1 MWGQVFTF
9 DITKIKLNYVK
20 CEDLTPRKE
29 GENTVKEEFEKLIK
43 EAEKAR
49 KRAYT
54 PYSKFQVGAAVL
66 CADGKMFTG
75 CNIENASFGLA
86 ICAERVAIS
95 KAISEGSTKFE
106 AIAVIGDTD
115 KPCSPC
121 GACRQVISEFG
132 EDITLIMANL
142 KGEVKIK
149 KIKELLPEAFGK
161 NDLL

>member
-1 MWGQVFTF
+1 M
-9 DITKIKLNYVK
+9 K
-20 CEDLTPRKE
+20 KE
-29 GENTVKEEFEKLIK
+29 YKKLIK

-54 PYSKFQVGAAVL
+54 PYSKFKVGAAVL
-66 CADGKMFTG
+66 SVDGEIFTG

-86 ICAERVAIS
+86 VCAERVAIF
-95 KAISEGSTKFE
+95 KAISEGTTKFE

-132 EDITLIMANL
+132 EDIPLIMANL
-142 KGEVKIK
+142 RGDVKIK

-161 NDLL
+161 KDLL

>member
-1 MWGQVFTF
+1 
-9 DITKIKLNYVK
+9 
-20 CEDLTPRKE
+20 
-29 GENTVKEEFEKLIK
+29 VKEEFKKLIK

-54 PYSKFQVGAAVL
+54 PYSKFKVGAAVL
-66 CADGKMFTG
+66 STGGKIFTG
-75 CNIENASFGLA
+75 CNIENASFGMSV
-86 ICAERVAIS
+86 CAERVAIF

-132 EDITLIMANL
+132 EEIFLIMVNL
-142 KGEVKIK
+142 KGDVKIK
-149 KIKELLPEAFGK
+149 KIGELLPEAFGK
-161 NDLL
+161 KDLL

>member
-1 MWGQVFTF
+1 
-9 DITKIKLNYVK
+9 
-20 CEDLTPRKE
+20 
-29 GENTVKEEFEKLIK
+29 VKEEFKKLIK
-43 EAEKAR
+43 EAEKTR

-66 CADGKMFTG
+66 CADGKIFTG
-75 CNIENASFGLA
+75 CNIENASFSLA
-86 ICAERVAIS
+86 VCAERVAIF
-95 KAISEGSTKFE
+95 KAISEGSTKFK

-115 KPCSPC
+115 KPLSPC

-132 EDITLIMANL
+132 EDIPLIMANL
-142 KGEVKIK
+142 KGDFKIK

>member
-1 MWGQVFTF
+1 M
-9 DITKIKLNYVK
+9 
-20 CEDLTPRKE
+20 
-29 GENTVKEEFEKLIK
+29 KEEYKKLVK

-49 KRAYT
+49 KKAYT
-54 PYSKFQVGAAVL
+54 PYSKFKVGAAVL
-66 CADGKMFTG
+66 SVDGKIFSG

-86 ICAERVAIS
+86 VCAERVAIF
-95 KAISEGSTKFE
+95 KAISEGSTKFK

-132 EDITLIMANL
+132 EDIPLIMANL
-142 KGEVKIK
+142 KGDVKIK
-149 KIKELLPEAFGK
+149 KIEELLPEAFGK

>member
-1 MWGQVFTF
+1 M
-9 DITKIKLNYVK
+9 
-20 CEDLTPRKE
+20 
-29 GENTVKEEFEKLIK
+29 KEEFKKLIK

-66 CADGKMFTG
+66 CADGKIFTG

-86 ICAERVAIS
+86 VCAERVAIF

-106 AIAVIGDTD
+106 AIAVISDTD

-132 EDITLIMANL
+132 KDIPLIMANL
-142 KGEVKIK
+142 KGDFKIK

>member
-1 MWGQVFTF
+1 M
-9 DITKIKLNYVK
+9 
-20 CEDLTPRKE
+20 
-29 GENTVKEEFEKLIK
+29 KEEYEKLIK

-54 PYSKFQVGAAVL
+54 PYSKFKVGAAVL
-66 CADGKMFTG
+66 CADGKILTG

-86 ICAERVAIS
+86 VCAERVAIF

-132 EDITLIMANL
+132 EDIPLIMANL
-142 KGEVKIK
+142 KGDVKIK
-149 KIKELLPEAFGK
+149 KIKELLPEAFNK
-161 NDLL
+161 KDLL

>member
-1 MWGQVFTF
+1 M
-9 DITKIKLNYVK
+9 K
-20 CEDLTPRKE
+20 KE
-29 GENTVKEEFEKLIK
+29 YKKLIK
-43 EAEKAR
+43 EAEKVR

-54 PYSKFQVGAAVL
+54 PYSKFKVGAAVL
-66 CADGKMFTG
+66 SVDGKIFTG

-86 ICAERVAIS
+86 VCAERVAIF

-106 AIAVIGDTD
+106 AIAVIGNTD

-132 EDITLIMANL
+132 EDIPLIMTNL
-142 KGEVKIK
+142 NGDVKIK

>member
-1 MWGQVFTF
+1 M
-9 DITKIKLNYVK
+9 
-20 CEDLTPRKE
+20 
-29 GENTVKEEFEKLIK
+29 KEEFKKLIK

-54 PYSKFQVGAAVL
+54 PYSKFKVGAAVL
-66 CADGKMFTG
+66 STGGKIFTG
-75 CNIENASFGLA
+75 CNIENASFGMSV
-86 ICAERVAIS
+86 CAERVAIF

-132 EDITLIMANL
+132 EEIFLIMVNL
-142 KGEVKIK
+142 KGDVKIK
-149 KIKELLPEAFGK
+149 KIGELLPEAFGK
-161 NDLL
+161 KDLL

>member
-1 MWGQVFTF
+1 MSG
-9 DITKIKLNYVK
+9 K
-20 CEDLTPRKE
+20 KE
-29 GENTVKEEFEKLIK
+29 GEDTMKEEYKKLMK

-49 KRAYT
+49 KKAYT
-54 PYSKFQVGAAVL
+54 PYSKFKVGAAVL
-66 CADGKMFTG
+66 SADGKIFTG

-86 ICAERVAIS
+86 VCAERVAIF
-95 KAISEGSTKFE
+95 KAISEGSTKFK

-132 EDITLIMANL
+132 EDIPLIMANL
-142 KGEVKIK
+142 KGDVKIK
-149 KIKELLPEAFGK
+149 KVKELLPEAFGK

>member
-1 MWGQVFTF
+1 M
-9 DITKIKLNYVK
+9 
-20 CEDLTPRKE
+20 
-29 GENTVKEEFEKLIK
+29 KEEYKKLIS
-43 EAEKAR
+43 KAKKVR
-49 KRAYT
+49 KKAYT

-66 CADGKMFTG
+66 CAGGKIFTG

-86 ICAERVAIS
+86 VCAERVAIF
-95 KAISEGSTKFE
+95 KAISEGSTKFD
-106 AIAVIGDTD
+106 AIAVICDTD

-132 EDITLIMANL
+132 EDIPLIMANL
-142 KGEVKIK
+142 KGDIKIK

>member
-1 MWGQVFTF
+1 MWYQRKQRRG
-9 DITKIKLNYVK
+9 LN
-20 CEDLTPRKE
+20 KE
-29 GENTVKEEFEKLIK
+29 GENTVKEEFKKLIK

-66 CADGKMFTG
+66 CADGKIFTG
-75 CNIENASFGLA
+75 CNIENASFGLTV
-86 ICAERVAIS
+86 CAERVAIF

-132 EDITLIMANL
+132 EDIPLIMANL
-142 KGEVKIK
+142 KEDVKIK

-161 NDLL
+161 SDLL

>member
-1 MWGQVFTF
+1 MSC
-9 DITKIKLNYVK
+9 K
-20 CEDLTPRKE
+20 KE
-29 GENTVKEEFEKLIK
+29 GENTVKEEYKRLIE

-66 CADGKMFTG
+66 CVDGRIFTG
-75 CNIENASFGLA
+75 CNIENASFGLTV
-86 ICAERVAIS
+86 CAERVAIF
-95 KAISEGSTKFE
+95 KAISEGLTKFE

-132 EDITLIMANL
+132 EDIPLIMANL
-142 KGEVKIK
+142 KGDVKIK

>member
-1 MWGQVFTF
+1 
-9 DITKIKLNYVK
+9 VK
-20 CEDLTPRKE
+20 KDY
-29 GENTVKEEFEKLIK
+29 EKLIK

-54 PYSKFQVGAAVL
+54 PYSKFKVGAAVL
-66 CADGKMFTG
+66 SANGEIFNG
-75 CNIENASFGLA
+75 CNIENASFGMSV
-86 ICAERVAIS
+86 CAERVAIF

-132 EDITLIMANL
+132 EDIPLIMANL
-142 KGEVKIK
+142 KGDVNIK

-161 NDLL
+161 KDLL

>member
-1 MWGQVFTF
+1 M
-9 DITKIKLNYVK
+9 
-20 CEDLTPRKE
+20 
-29 GENTVKEEFEKLIK
+29 KEEYKKLIN

-66 CADGKMFTG
+66 CADGKIFTG
-75 CNIENASFGLA
+75 CNIENASFGLSV
-86 ICAERVAIS
+86 CAERVAIF
-95 KAISEGSTKFE
+95 KAISEGSTTFE

-132 EDITLIMANL
+132 EEIFLIMANL
-142 KGEVKIK
+142 KGDVKIK
-149 KIKELLPEAFGK
+149 KIGDLLPEAFGK
-161 NDLL
+161 KDLL

>member
-1 MWGQVFTF
+1 M
-9 DITKIKLNYVK
+9 
-20 CEDLTPRKE
+20 
-29 GENTVKEEFEKLIK
+29 KEEFKKLIK

-49 KRAYT
+49 KKAYT
-54 PYSKFQVGAAVL
+54 PYSKFKVGAAVL
-66 CADGKMFTG
+66 CADGKIFTG

-86 ICAERVAIS
+86 VCAERVAIF

-106 AIAVIGDTD
+106 AIAVISDTD

-132 EDITLIMANL
+132 KDIPLIMANL
-142 KGEVKIK
+142 KGDFKIK

>member
-1 MWGQVFTF
+1 MN
-9 DITKIKLNYVK
+9 KNYK
-20 CEDLTPRKE
+20 
-29 GENTVKEEFEKLIK
+29 KLIT

-49 KRAYT
+49 KRAYA
-54 PYSKFQVGAAVL
+54 PYSKFKVGAAVL
-66 CADGKMFTG
+66 SADGKIFTG

-86 ICAERVAIS
+86 LCAERVAIF
-95 KAISEGSTKFE
+95 KAISEGSTKFK
-106 AIAVIGDTD
+106 AIAIIGDTD

-132 EDITLIMANL
+132 EDIPLIMANL
-142 KGEVKIK
+142 KGDVKIK